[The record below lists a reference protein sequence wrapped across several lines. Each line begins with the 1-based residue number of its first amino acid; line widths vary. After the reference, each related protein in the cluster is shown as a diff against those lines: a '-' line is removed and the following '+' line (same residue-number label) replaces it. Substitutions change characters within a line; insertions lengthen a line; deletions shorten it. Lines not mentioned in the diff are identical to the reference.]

1 MCENAIF
8 EYVRRPTAK
17 KTKGADD
24 TALVES
30 NSLIYQRVLENNCI
44 PAALLPSEF
53 RTGGRFVNSTCAC
66 LLAESAC
73 SLLS

>member
-1 MCENAIF
+1 MIIITRVCEHATF

-30 NSLIYQRVLENNCI
+30 NSLIYQRVLENTFVSWLHCYPVNSVQE
-44 PAALLPSEF
+44 AAL
-53 RTGGRFVNSTCAC
+53 
-66 LLAESAC
+66 
-73 SLLS
+73 

>member
-1 MCENAIF
+1 MIIITRVCEHAIF
-8 EYVRRPTAK
+8 KYVRRPIAK

-53 RTGGRFVNSTCAC
+53 HTGGH
-66 LLAESAC
+66 L
-73 SLLS
+73 